1 MFRAGLSYVDTFKL
15 LRNVLAIPAY
25 DDMIETTI
33 LALQKGEPLHK
44 TILTQE
50 HIIPTNVG
58 VLIKV
63 GEETAQLPQAIQN
76 ILDMY
81 DTELDQLISRLAKV
95 IEPLM
100 LIIV

>member
-1 MFRAGLSYVDTFKL
+1 
-15 LRNVLAIPAY
+15 
-25 DDMIETTI
+25 
-33 LALQKGEPLHK
+33 LQRGEPLYK
-44 TILTQE
+44 NILAEQQ
-50 HIIPTNVG
+50 IIPANVG

>member
-1 MFRAGLSYVDTFKL
+1 MQQR
-15 LRNVLAIPAY
+15 
-25 DDMIETTI
+25 
-33 LALQKGEPLHK
+33 
-44 TILTQE
+44 
-50 HIIPTNVG
+50 HIIPPNVA

-63 GEETAQLPQAIQN
+63 GEETAQLPEAIQN

-81 DTELDQLISRLAKV
+81 ETELDTLISRLAKV